1 MLYFQEPDIEP
12 SYRINGVDLYTTDQT
27 VQHAVKM
34 QELQLEKLKKQT
46 ALPQREWV
54 GLTDEDKKQIA
65 MEANNK
71 SEMSAWEYAQRVGEL
86 TEAKLKGKNA

>member
-1 MLYFQEPDIEP
+1 MSDPVIDRTMAVRIATQLGWEP
-12 SYRINGVDLYTTDQT
+12 
-27 VQHAVKM
+27 K
-34 QELQLEKLKKQT
+34 
-46 ALPQREWV
+46 REWV

>member
-1 MLYFQEPDIEP
+1 MTDNKFNPDWDAMAAMVEEQQ
-12 SYRINGVDLYTTDQT
+12 RMARRVE
-27 VQHAVKM
+27 
-34 QELQLEKLKKQT
+34 ELT
-46 ALPQREWV
+46 QREWV

-86 TEAKLKGKNA
+86 TEAKLKEKNT